1 MFRIG
6 GNQLSGRVQDMMMVK
21 WPALGFTYDASSF
34 WVSTLCHA
42 APSYPGLIQ
51 GISGTGIG
59 ITPPDSSD
67 KLIHL
72 KNCLMPV
79 LVPQRLY
86 ASRFSRR
93 VLRLRR
99 ADLALAY
106 VLAPLAEGLL
116 TLDTGL
122 GFRSW
127 VTFRSR
133 PALAL
138 SVFKT
143 HSDKLRSFFN
153 LFNVVRI
160 NPRLAPKPGPLQC
173 FVCGPSGHLNS
184 QAFRYAVLP
193 SRSSLARG

>member
-1 MFRIG
+1 
-6 GNQLSGRVQDMMMVK
+6 MVK

-86 ASRFSRR
+86 ASSI
-93 VLRLRR
+93 LRGG
-99 ADLALAY
+99 Y
-106 VLAPLAEGLL
+106 YG
-116 TLDTGL
+116 
-122 GFRSW
+122 
-127 VTFRSR
+127 
-133 PALAL
+133 
-138 SVFKT
+138 
-143 HSDKLRSFFN
+143 
-153 LFNVVRI
+153 
-160 NPRLAPKPGPLQC
+160 
-173 FVCGPSGHLNS
+173 
-184 QAFRYAVLP
+184 
-193 SRSSLARG
+193 